1 MGFAVAR
8 LLGRPG
14 ANVAIGSTTERVQSR
29 VDELPSEGIAAL
41 AVAGDLTSREA
52 AAALVTAAVPEWGR
66 LDIVVNNAGMVSEA
80 APRFESGTVAETD
93 LDTWHRS
100 LDRNLDTALL
110 LTNAAVP
117 EMARQRCGRVVMVSS
132 VTGPVMAIRADVGYS
147 TAKAGLVGFCRAPA
161 VDLASA
167 GRRSS
172 CRVALSPAGHCSR
185 MTNPMSYALSNPAA
199 GQRVDLAVAEG
210 ADVLAAARAHLE
222 ASGLPPGVQRGF
234 FISVFPQPQDDRD
247 DGASDEEA
255 ILG

>member
-8 LLGRPG
+8 LLGRPE
-14 ANVAIGSTTERVQSR
+14 ANVVIGSTTERVQSR
-29 VDELPSEGIAAL
+29 ADELPSEGIAAL

-66 LDIVVNNAGMVSEA
+66 LDIVVNNAGMISGA
-80 APRFESGTVAETD
+80 APGFQSGTVAETD

-117 EMARQRCGRVVMVSS
+117 EMARQRCGRVVMVFS
-132 VTGPVMAIRADVGYS
+132 VTGPVMAIRADVVA

-172 CRVALSPAGHCSR
+172 RRVALSPAGHCSR

-234 FISVFPQPQDDRD
+234 FISVFPQPQDDRND
-247 DGASDEEA
+247 DASDEEA